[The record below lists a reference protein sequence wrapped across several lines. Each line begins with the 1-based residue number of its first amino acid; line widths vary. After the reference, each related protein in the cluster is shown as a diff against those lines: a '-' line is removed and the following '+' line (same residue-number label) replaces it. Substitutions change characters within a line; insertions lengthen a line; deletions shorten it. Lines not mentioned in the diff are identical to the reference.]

1 MYKPATIRALIAVA
15 VVAVPGIGV
24 SVQVAG
30 AKPVDPD
37 SVVVP
42 KLRSPSTKRLPNEA
56 SAVNFSAPPRP
67 SSSGPR
73 GRTGTGSKASTA
85 GLTTRR
91 HGKHKLR
98 RGRSAAPAA
107 SS

>member
-1 MYKPATIRALIAVA
+1 MYKPATMRALIAVA

-42 KLRSPSTKRLPNEA
+42 KPRSPTTKRLPNEP
-56 SAVNFSAPPRP
+56 SAVNFSAPAAAQFLRTP
-67 SSSGPR
+67 
-73 GRTGTGSKASTA
+73 GRTCTGSKASTA

-91 HGKHKLR
+91 RAQLR
-98 RGRSAAPAA
+98 RGR
-107 SS
+107 

>member
-1 MYKPATIRALIAVA
+1 MSASERKERITYKPATIRALIAVA

-56 SAVNFSAPPRP
+56 SAVNFSAPAAAQFL
-67 SSSGPR
+67 
-73 GRTGTGSKASTA
+73 RTPGTNRYRVKSLHG
-85 GLTTRR
+85 GLDD
-91 HGKHKLR
+91 
-98 RGRSAAPAA
+98 
-107 SS
+107 